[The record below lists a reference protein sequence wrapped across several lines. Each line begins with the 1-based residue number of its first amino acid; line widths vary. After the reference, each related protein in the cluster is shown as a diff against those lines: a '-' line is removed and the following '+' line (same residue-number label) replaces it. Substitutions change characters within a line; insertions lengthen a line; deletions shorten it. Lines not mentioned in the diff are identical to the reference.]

1 MQECQEEKPTSDDE
15 KLSSSKPKKKKKT
28 IKGNR
33 ISDEVM
39 LMLFILSTFILG
51 TVREL

>member
-15 KLSSSKPKKKKKT
+15 KLSSSKPKKKKT